1 MDEPAGAVLIT
12 GAAKRLGAAMAL
24 DVARAGRDVALHCH
38 RSRAEAEALA
48 ATIGGWGPR
57 GRGER
62 RPGRET
68 EAARLVPEAAR
79 AIGLLGVLVN
89 NASTFELDH
98 LATADRDSWDRHLE
112 TNLRA
117 PIVLS
122 QAFVRQ
128 LAARRRRPDRQHDG
142 PARLNLTPN
151 YLSYS
156 ISKVGLWAAT
166 QVLARELA
174 PRVRVNAI
182 GPGRPCV
189 ARGTSGAASRSC
201 AARRR
206 CRGPSPRRSRR
217 PALHPGQPVDDRPAD
232 HAGRRPAAGLADAA
246 GAHGRVTASR
256 AASWRARPDSP
267 SAPGGRRRSRR
278 PCG

>member
-48 ATIGGWGPR
+48 ATIR
-57 GRGER
+57 GLGR
-62 RPGRET
+62 RAVVVSGDLAREA

-79 AIGLLGVLVN
+79 AIGPLGVLVN

-128 LAARRRRPDRQHDG
+128 LPPAGDG
-142 PARLNLTPN
+142 LIVNLLDQRVMNLTPN

-156 ISKVGLWAAT
+156 ISKAGLWAAT

-182 GPGRPCV
+182 GPGPALPSPGLDRHRFEELCRATPLQ
-189 ARGTSGAASRSC
+189 RGTSPEEIAA
-201 AARRR
+201 
-206 CRGPSPRRSRR
+206 
-217 PALHPGQPVDDRPAD
+217 ALRFIMA
-232 HAGRRPAAGLADAA
+232 
-246 GAHGRVTASR
+246 
-256 AASWRARPDSP
+256 SP
-267 SAPGGRRRSRR
+267 SMTGQLIVLDGGQQMGWLTPRAPEVD
-278 PCG
+278 